1 LWDFVIRPARKR
13 GTVRGTQKRGTD
25 EPDVELRHL
34 RYFVAVAEELN
45 FSRAAG
51 RMYLS
56 QPALSQQIRKL
67 ERELGV
73 PLFYRTKNHVEL
85 TEAGRVLLEG
95 ARRVLM
101 LVEQT
106 AREAREV
113 GGAEVRHL
121 KVGFPEYA
129 NQTSVADALQ
139 TFRRRYP
146 YVELEE
152 HETFTLQK
160 TLLQIDKLHKG
171 TLDIG
176 FMLKPEEDSL
186 VEIEHVLNIELVA
199 ALPEGHSLTG
209 REAVSMGDL
218 SDERLILFS
227 RSFHPRCYDYVV
239 GCCREAG
246 FEPKVVQ
253 RKEPQLY
260 SGATTYR
267 MVASGIGV
275 GIVARPVVSGYRQ
288 YDVIFKPLRDPAPS
302 LDLVAAWRRDDP
314 SSNLQAFLDIVRE
327 LAPAAAGDTTAPGGW
342 SALGA

>member
-1 LWDFVIRPARKR
+1 M
-13 GTVRGTQKRGTD
+13 
-25 EPDVELRHL
+25 ELRHL

-73 PLFYRTKNHVEL
+73 ALFHRTKNHVAL
-85 TEAGRVLLEG
+85 TEAGLVLLDG
-95 ARRVLM
+95 ARRVLV

-113 GGAEVRHL
+113 GGSEARHL

-129 NQTSVADALQ
+129 NHTPVADALQ

-152 HETFTLQK
+152 HETFTLQE
-160 TLLQIDKLHKG
+160 TLQQIDKLHRG
-171 TLDIG
+171 TLDVG
-176 FMLKPEEDSL
+176 FMLSPEADD
-186 VEIEHVLNIELVA
+186 VIQVEHVLDIELVV
-199 ALPEGHSLTG
+199 ALPAEHPLAG
-209 REAVSMGDL
+209 RDEVYLREL
-218 SDERLILFS
+218 SEERLILFS
-227 RSFHPRCYDYVV
+227 RTFHPRSYDYVV

-275 GIVARPVVSGYRQ
+275 GIVARPMVSGYRP
-288 YDVIFKPLRDPAPS
+288 YDVVFKPLRDPAPA

-314 SSNLQAFLDIVRE
+314 SSNLQAFLEIVRE
-327 LAPAAAGDTTAPGGW
+327 LARPETRPDAPGEQH
-342 SALGA
+342 LLET

>member
-1 LWDFVIRPARKR
+1 MD
-13 GTVRGTQKRGTD
+13 
-25 EPDVELRHL
+25 LRNL

-73 PLFYRTKNHVEL
+73 SLFHRKRNQVEL
-85 TEAGRVLLEG
+85 TEAGRTLLDG
-95 ARRVLM
+95 ARRVLV

-106 AREAREV
+106 AREVREV
-113 GGAEVRHL
+113 GGAEARHL

-129 NQTSVADALQ
+129 NHTPVADALQ

-152 HETFTLQK
+152 HETFTLQE
-160 TLLQIDKLHKG
+160 TLQQIDKLHKG
-171 TLDIG
+171 QLDVG
-176 FMLKPEEDSL
+176 FMLRPEEDDFI
-186 VEIEHVLNIELVA
+186 EIEHVLDIELVA
-199 ALPEGHSLTG
+199 ALPEGHPLAG
-209 REAVSMGDL
+209 QDAISMKEL
-218 SDERLILFS
+218 SEERLILFS
-227 RSFHPRCYDYVV
+227 HGFHPRCYDYVV
-239 GCCREAG
+239 GCCRQAG
-246 FEPKVVQ
+246 FEPRVVQ

-267 MVASGIGV
+267 MVDSGIGV

-302 LDLVAAWRRDDP
+302 LALVAAWRREDT
-314 SSNLQAFLDIVRE
+314 SSNLQAFLEVVRE
-327 LAPAAAGDTTAPGGW
+327 LTYSPSER
-342 SALGA
+342 SALQS

>member
-1 LWDFVIRPARKR
+1 M
-13 GTVRGTQKRGTD
+13 
-25 EPDVELRHL
+25 ELRHL

-67 ERELGV
+67 ELELGV
-73 PLFYRTKNHVEL
+73 ALFHRTKNHVAL
-85 TEAGRVLLEG
+85 TEAGQVLLEG
-95 ARRVLM
+95 ARRVLV

-113 GGAEVRHL
+113 GGAEGRHL

-129 NQTSVADALQ
+129 NHTPVADALQ

-152 HETFTLQK
+152 HETFTLQE
-160 TLLQIDKLHKG
+160 TLQQIDKLHKG
-171 TLDIG
+171 TLDVG
-176 FMLKPEEDSL
+176 FMLRPEEDEFL
-186 VEIEHVLNIELVA
+186 EIEHVLDIELVA
-199 ALPEGHSLTG
+199 ALPEGHPLAGRDEISL
-209 REAVSMGDL
+209 REL

-227 RSFHPRCYDYVV
+227 RSFHPRSYDYVV

-246 FEPKVVQ
+246 FQPKVVQ
-253 RKEPQLY
+253 RREPQLY

-267 MVASGIGV
+267 MVSSGIGV
-275 GIVARPVVSGYRQ
+275 GIVARPMVSGYRQ
-288 YDVIFKPLRDPAPS
+288 YDVIFKPLRDPTPS
-302 LDLVAAWRRDDP
+302 LDLVAAWRRENV
-314 SSNLQAFLDIVRE
+314 STNLQSFLEIVRE
-327 LAPAAAGDTTAPGGW
+327 LTPDPDENTIVQDGSSVLDA
-342 SALGA
+342 

>member
-1 LWDFVIRPARKR
+1 M
-13 GTVRGTQKRGTD
+13 
-25 EPDVELRHL
+25 ELRHL

-56 QPALSQQIRKL
+56 QPALSQQIQKL
-67 ERELGV
+67 ERELGIS
-73 PLFYRTKNHVEL
+73 LFHRTKNHVVL
-85 TEAGRVLLEG
+85 TEAGQVLLEG
-95 ARRVLM
+95 GRRVLI

-106 AREAREV
+106 TREAREV
-113 GGAEVRHL
+113 GGAAGRHL

-129 NQTSVADALQ
+129 NHTPVADALQ

-152 HETFTLQK
+152 HETFTLQE
-160 TLLQIDKLHKG
+160 TLQQIDRLRKG
-171 TLDIG
+171 RLDIG
-176 FMLKPEEDSL
+176 FMLRPEEDEL
-186 VEIEHVLNIELVA
+186 LEIEHVLDIELVA
-199 ALPEGHSLTG
+199 ALPKDHVLAGRDEISLK
-209 REAVSMGDL
+209 EL

-227 RSFHPRCYDYVV
+227 RSFHPRSYDYVV

-260 SGATTYR
+260 SGPTTYR
-267 MVASGIGV
+267 IVASGVGV
-275 GIVARPVVSGYRQ
+275 GIVARPMVSGYRQ

-302 LDLVAAWRRDDP
+302 LELVAAWRRDDT
-314 SSNLQAFLDIVRE
+314 SSNLQSFLDIIRE
-327 LAPAAAGDTTAPGGW
+327 LTPSVDGSATVPDGS

>member
-1 LWDFVIRPARKR
+1 M
-13 GTVRGTQKRGTD
+13 
-25 EPDVELRHL
+25 ELRHL

-67 ERELGV
+67 EQELGV
-73 PLFYRTKNHVEL
+73 ALFHRTKNHVAL
-85 TEAGRVLLEG
+85 TEAGRALLDG
-95 ARRVLM
+95 ARRVLV
-101 LVEQT
+101 LVERT

-113 GGAEVRHL
+113 GGAEARHL

-129 NQTSVADALQ
+129 NHTPVADALQ

-152 HETFTLQK
+152 HETFTLQE
-160 TLLQIDKLHKG
+160 TLQQIDKLHKG

-176 FMLKPEEDSL
+176 FMLRPEEDNIL
-186 VEIEHVLNIELVA
+186 QVEHVLDIELVA
-199 ALPEGHSLTG
+199 ALPEGHPLAG
-209 REAVSMGDL
+209 RGEIYLKEL

-227 RSFHPRCYDYVV
+227 RGFHPRSYDYVV
-239 GCCREAG
+239 ECCRRAG

-253 RKEPQLY
+253 RREPQLY
-260 SGATTYR
+260 SGAATYR

-275 GIVARPVVSGYRQ
+275 GIVARPMVSGYRQ
-288 YDVIFKPLRDPAPS
+288 YDVIFKPLRDPAPA
-302 LDLVAAWRRDDP
+302 LELVAAWRRDDP
-314 SSNLQAFLDIVRE
+314 SSNLQSFLEVVRE
-327 LAPAAAGDTTAPGGW
+327 LTPDAGENAAPPNGY

>member
-1 LWDFVIRPARKR
+1 VKLR
-13 GTVRGTQKRGTD
+13 GSPGLQREYSTEHQREGTSGA
-25 EPDVELRHL
+25 DVELRHL

-67 ERELGV
+67 EQELGV
-73 PLFYRTKNHVEL
+73 SLFYRTKSHVEL
-85 TEAGRVLLEG
+85 TEAGRVFLEG
-95 ARRVLM
+95 ARRVLV

-113 GGAEVRHL
+113 GGAEGRHL

-129 NQTSVADALQ
+129 NHTPVADALQ
-139 TFRRRYP
+139 IFRRRYP

-152 HETFTLQK
+152 HETFTLQE
-160 TLLQIDKLHKG
+160 TLQQIDKLQKG
-171 TLDIG
+171 TLDVG
-176 FMLKPEEDSL
+176 FMLRPEEDDVL
-186 VEIEHVLNIELVA
+186 EVEHVLDIELVA
-199 ALPEGHSLTG
+199 ALPEGHPLSGRDEISLK
-209 REAVSMGDL
+209 EL

-227 RSFHPRCYDYVV
+227 RSFHPRSYDYVV

-288 YDVIFKPLRDPAPS
+288 YDVIFKPLRGPAPV
-302 LDLVAAWRRDDP
+302 LELVAAWRRENV
-314 SSNLQAFLDIVRE
+314 SSNLLAFLEIVRE
-327 LAPAAAGDTTAPGGW
+327 VAPAGSIPVPNGRPTPDV
-342 SALGA
+342 

>member
-1 LWDFVIRPARKR
+1 M
-13 GTVRGTQKRGTD
+13 
-25 EPDVELRHL
+25 ELRHL

-56 QPALSQQIRKL
+56 QPALSQQIQKL
-67 ERELGV
+67 ERELGIS
-73 PLFYRTKNHVEL
+73 LFHRTKNHVVL
-85 TEAGRVLLEG
+85 TEAGQVLLEG
-95 ARRVLM
+95 ARRVLI

-106 AREAREV
+106 TREAREV
-113 GGAEVRHL
+113 GGAEGRHL

-129 NQTSVADALQ
+129 NHTPVADALQ

-152 HETFTLQK
+152 HETFTLQE
-160 TLLQIDKLHKG
+160 TLQQIDRLRKG
-171 TLDIG
+171 RLDIG
-176 FMLKPEEDSL
+176 FMLRPEEDEL
-186 VEIEHVLNIELVA
+186 LEIEHVLDIELVA
-199 ALPEGHSLTG
+199 ALPKDHVLAGRDEISLK
-209 REAVSMGDL
+209 EL

-227 RSFHPRCYDYVV
+227 RSFHPRSYDYVV

-260 SGATTYR
+260 SGPTTYR
-267 MVASGIGV
+267 IVASGVGV
-275 GIVARPVVSGYRQ
+275 GIVARPMVSGYRQ

-302 LDLVAAWRRDDP
+302 LELVAAWRRDDT
-314 SSNLQAFLDIVRE
+314 SSNLQSFLDIIRE
-327 LAPAAAGDTTAPGGW
+327 LTPSVDGSATVPDGS

>member
-1 LWDFVIRPARKR
+1 M
-13 GTVRGTQKRGTD
+13 
-25 EPDVELRHL
+25 ELRHL

-67 ERELGV
+67 EQELGV
-73 PLFYRTKNHVEL
+73 YLFRRTKNHVEL
-85 TEAGRVLLEG
+85 TEAGLTLLEG
-95 ARRVLM
+95 ARRVLV

-113 GGAEVRHL
+113 GGVEERHL

-129 NQTSVADALQ
+129 NHTPVADALQ

-146 YVELEE
+146 YVQLEE
-152 HETFTLQK
+152 HETFTLQE
-160 TLLQIDKLHKG
+160 TLQQIDKLHRG
-171 TLDIG
+171 TLDVG
-176 FMLKPEEDSL
+176 FMLRPEEDVL
-186 VEIEHVLNIELVA
+186 LRIEHVLDIELVA
-199 ALPEGHSLTG
+199 ALPKGHPLAS
-209 REAVSMGDL
+209 RDEIFMGEL

-227 RSFHPRCYDYVV
+227 RRFHPRSYDYVV

-275 GIVARPVVSGYRQ
+275 GIVARPVVSGYRP
-288 YDVIFKPLRDPAPS
+288 YDVIFKPLRDPAPK
-302 LDLVAAWRRDDP
+302 LELVAVWRRND
-314 SSNLQAFLDIVRE
+314 SASNLQPFLEIVWE
-327 LAPAAAGDTTAPGGW
+327 LTLADAQTSAAPVHEEKTLLGDLSFRP
-342 SALGA
+342 LGE

>member
-1 LWDFVIRPARKR
+1 M
-13 GTVRGTQKRGTD
+13 
-25 EPDVELRHL
+25 ELRHL

-73 PLFYRTKNHVEL
+73 SLFHRTKNHVAL
-85 TEAGRVLLEG
+85 TEAGLVLLEG
-95 ARRVLM
+95 ARRVLV

-113 GGAEVRHL
+113 GGAESRHL

-129 NQTSVADALQ
+129 NHTPVADALQ

-152 HETFTLQK
+152 HETFTLQE
-160 TLLQIDKLHKG
+160 TLQQTDKLRKG
-171 TLDIG
+171 TLDVG
-176 FMLKPEEDSL
+176 FMLRPEEDETL
-186 VEIEHVLNIELVA
+186 RVERVLDIELVA
-199 ALPEGHSLTG
+199 VLPEDHHLAD
-209 REAVSMGDL
+209 RDEVRLAEL

-275 GIVARPVVSGYRQ
+275 GIVARPVVSGYRP
-288 YDVIFKPLRDPAPS
+288 YDVIFKPLRDPAPA
-302 LDLVAAWRRDDP
+302 LELVAAWRRDGP
-314 SSNLQAFLDIVRE
+314 SSNLQSFLEIIRE
-327 LAPAAAGDTTAPGGW
+327 LTPDADADPPDGY

>member
-1 LWDFVIRPARKR
+1 VMD
-13 GTVRGTQKRGTD
+13 
-25 EPDVELRHL
+25 LRSL

-73 PLFYRTKNHVEL
+73 SLFRRTRNQVEL
-85 TEAGRVLLEG
+85 TEAGKVLLSG
-95 ARRVLM
+95 ARRVLV

-106 AREAREV
+106 ARGVREV
-113 GGAEVRHL
+113 GGAEAHHL
-121 KVGFPEYA
+121 RVGFPEYA
-129 NQTSVADALQ
+129 NYTPVADALQ

-152 HETFTLQK
+152 HETFTLQE
-160 TLLQIDKLHKG
+160 TLQQIDKLRKG
-171 TLDIG
+171 TLDLG
-176 FMLKPEEDSL
+176 FMLRPEEDES
-186 VEIEHVLNIELVA
+186 IELEHILDIELVA
-199 ALPEGHSLTG
+199 ALPNGHPLAG
-209 REAVSMGDL
+209 RDVISMGEL
-218 SDERLILFS
+218 SDDRLILFS
-227 RSFHPRCYDYVV
+227 RGFHPRCYDYVV

-267 MVASGIGV
+267 MVDSGIGV
-275 GIVARPVVSGYRQ
+275 GIVARPVVSGYKH

-302 LDLVAAWRRDDP
+302 LELVAAWRREDVTP
-314 SSNLQAFLDIVRE
+314 NLQAFMEVVRE
-327 LAPAAAGDTTAPGGW
+327 LAPDRR
-342 SALGA
+342 SALEA